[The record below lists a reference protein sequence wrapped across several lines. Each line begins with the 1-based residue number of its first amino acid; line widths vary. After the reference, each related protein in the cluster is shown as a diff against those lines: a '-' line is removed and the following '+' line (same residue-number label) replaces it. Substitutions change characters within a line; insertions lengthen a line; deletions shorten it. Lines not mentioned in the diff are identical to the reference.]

1 MGDWTA
7 PLTNNL
13 LIDGAFINRHQDQIR
28 TVPPGNDNPAMIS
41 VMEQA
46 LNNLVYRTVNVG
58 TANPNLRDSWFAT
71 MFVRSSLSAITGGHH
86 IKAGFTFG
94 NGNEIHMLG
103 NQLPG
108 HSMYHHRFNNGV
120 PNLITLY
127 GYPVRTTYRTNSD
140 SGIVQDSGRPG
151 A

>member
-71 MFVRSSLSAITGGHH
+71 MFVRSSLS
-86 IKAGFTFG
+86 
-94 NGNEIHMLG
+94 
-103 NQLPG
+103 
-108 HSMYHHRFNNGV
+108 
-120 PNLITLY
+120 
-127 GYPVRTTYRTNSD
+127 
-140 SGIVQDSGRPG
+140 
-151 A
+151 